1 MNLTQTVSALSAPK
15 LDSKA
20 VVAPPLKPAENKVSH
35 LHEGVIALH
44 IIKCVRYNLQPFVV
58 AYPLFRPAFPLG
70 NGTIP
75 AKNQQYL

>member
-1 MNLTQTVSALSAPK
+1 MISDISAPE

-20 VVAPPLKPAENKVSH
+20 VVAPPPKPAENKGSL
-35 LHEGVIALH
+35 LHERVIALH

-58 AYPLFRPAFPLG
+58 ACPLFPPAFPLG